1 MTSLFN
7 DSLTTTQSSYAQ
19 ALDCR
24 AVRPISHESLGR
36 EHVPT
41 NEQRRAAAKRKLER
55 QMVYRHER
63 AKKRRIIAVVSTVVV
78 VALVGG
84 GVWWLATHDFGNGDA
99 AASETPPPQES
110 VDKAENIPTAMH
122 QIPKRPQPLA
132 EKVNCEYTK
141 GAEPAAKENTPP
153 ANGEQPAT
161 GTVGVTLGTSIGD
174 LKLNLDRSLA
184 PCTVNNFVTLAK
196 QKYFDNTTCHRLVV
210 TGIQVLQCGDPGGNG
225 RGGPGYSFKDEVY
238 PELTYGRGVL
248 AMANSGP
255 DTNGS
260 QFFIVYGDGANLQP
274 KYTVFG
280 TLDEESLKKVDE
292 VAKTGAI
299 TESPGQGDG
308 KPKTPVDIKSAAVA
322 N

>member
-1 MTSLFN
+1 M
-7 DSLTTTQSSYAQ
+7 
-19 ALDCR
+19 
-24 AVRPISHESLGR
+24 
-36 EHVPT
+36 PT
-41 NEQRRAAAKRKLER
+41 NEQRRASAKRKLER
-55 QMVYRHER
+55 QMVYRQER

-84 GVWWLATHDFGNGDA
+84 GVWFLATNDVFGNGDA
-99 AASETPPPQES
+99 AASETPTQES
-110 VDKAENIPTAMH
+110 VDKAENIPTALH
-122 QIPKRPQPLA
+122 QIPKRPAALP

-141 GAEPAAKENTPP
+141 GQEPAAKENTPP
-153 ANGEQPAT
+153 ANGEQSSA

-174 LKLNLDRSLA
+174 LKFTLDRSLA
-184 PCTVNNFVTLAK
+184 PCTVNNFVSLAS

-225 RGGPGYSFKDEVY
+225 MGGPGYSFKDEVY

-260 QFFIVYGDGANLQP
+260 QFFIVYGDGANLQA
-274 KYTVFG
+274 KYTIFG
-280 TLDEESLKKVDE
+280 TVDEESLKKIDE
-292 VAKTGAI
+292 VAKTGTISQA
-299 TESPGQGDG
+299 PGQGDG
-308 KPKTPVDIKSAAVA
+308 KPKTPVDIKSALVA

>member
-1 MTSLFN
+1 
-7 DSLTTTQSSYAQ
+7 
-19 ALDCR
+19 
-24 AVRPISHESLGR
+24 
-36 EHVPT
+36 VPT
-41 NEQRRAAAKRKLER
+41 NEQRRANAKRKLER
-55 QMVYRHER
+55 QMAYRQQR

-84 GVWWLATHDFGNGDA
+84 GVWFLATNDVFGNGDA
-99 AASETPPPQES
+99 SASETPTQES
-110 VDKAENIPTAMH
+110 VDKAENIPTALH
-122 QIPKRPQPLA
+122 QVAKRPAPLP

-141 GAEPAAKENTPP
+141 GQEPAAKENTPP

-161 GTVGVTLGTSIGD
+161 GTVDVTLGTSIGD

-184 PCTVNNFVTLAK
+184 PCTVHNFVELAK
-196 QKYFDNTTCHRLVV
+196 QKYFDNTTCHRLTV

-225 RGGPGYSFKDEVY
+225 MGGPGYSFKDETY

-260 QFFIVYGDGANLQP
+260 QFFIVYGDASSLKP
-274 KYTVFG
+274 DYTVFG
-280 TLDEESLKKVDE
+280 TVDEESLKKVDE
-292 VAKTGAI
+292 VAKTGTI
-299 TESPGQGDG
+299 SQQPGQGDG
-308 KPKTPVDIKSAAVA
+308 KPKTPVDIKSATVA

>member
-1 MTSLFN
+1 M
-7 DSLTTTQSSYAQ
+7 
-19 ALDCR
+19 
-24 AVRPISHESLGR
+24 
-36 EHVPT
+36 PT

-55 QMVYRHER
+55 QMVYRQQR

-99 AASETPPPQES
+99 SASETPQNES
-110 VDKAENIPTAMH
+110 VDKAENIPTALH
-122 QIPKRPQPLA
+122 QIPKRPQALP

-141 GAEPAAKENTPP
+141 GQEPAAKENTPP

-161 GTVGVTLGTSIGD
+161 GTVAVTLGTSIGD

-184 PCTVNNFVTLAK
+184 PCTVNNFVNLAK
-196 QKYFDNTTCHRLVV
+196 QKYFDNTTCHRLTVK
-210 TGIQVLQCGDPGGNG
+210 GIQVLQCGDPGGDG
-225 RGGPGYSFKDEVY
+225 RGGPGYSFKDETY

-255 DTNGS
+255 NTNGS
-260 QFFIVYGDGANLQP
+260 QFFIVYGDTQLKP
-274 KYTVFG
+274 DYTVFG
-280 TLDEESLKKVDE
+280 TVDEESLKKIDE
-292 VAKTGAI
+292 VAKTGTI
-299 TESPGQGDG
+299 STTPGQGDG
-308 KPKTPVDIKSAAVA
+308 KPKTPVDIKSATVA

>member
-1 MTSLFN
+1 
-7 DSLTTTQSSYAQ
+7 
-19 ALDCR
+19 
-24 AVRPISHESLGR
+24 
-36 EHVPT
+36 VPT

-84 GVWWLATHDFGNGDA
+84 GVWFLATHDFGNGDA
-99 AASETPPPQES
+99 AASETPQNES
-110 VDKAENIPTAMH
+110 VDKADKIPTAMH
-122 QIPKRPQPLA
+122 QIPKRPAALP

-141 GAEPAAKENTPP
+141 GQEPAAKENTPP

-174 LKLNLDRSLA
+174 LKFNLDRSLA
-184 PCTVNNFVTLAK
+184 PCTVNNFLSLAK

-225 RGGPGYSFKDEVY
+225 MGGPGYSFKDEVY

-274 KYTVFG
+274 KYTIFG
-280 TLDEESLKKVDE
+280 TVDEDSLKKIDE
-292 VAKTGAI
+292 VAKTGTI
-299 TESPGQGDG
+299 SQSPGQGDG
-308 KPKTPVDIKSAAVA
+308 KPKTPVDIKSALVA

>member
-1 MTSLFN
+1 
-7 DSLTTTQSSYAQ
+7 
-19 ALDCR
+19 
-24 AVRPISHESLGR
+24 
-36 EHVPT
+36 
-41 NEQRRAAAKRKLER
+41 
-55 QMVYRHER
+55 MVYRHER
-63 AKKRRIIAVVSTVVV
+63 AKKRRILAVVSTVVV

-84 GVWWLATHDFGNGDA
+84 GVWFLATHDFGNGDA
-99 AASETPPPQES
+99 AASETPQQEA
-110 VDKAENIPTAMH
+110 VDKAENIPSEMH
-122 QIPKRPQPLA
+122 QIPKRPQALP

-141 GAEPAAKENTPP
+141 GQEPAAKENTPP

-184 PCTVNNFVTLAK
+184 PCTVNNFVSLAK

-225 RGGPGYSFKDEVY
+225 MGGPGYSFKDEVY

-260 QFFIVYGDGANLQP
+260 QFFVVYGDGSNLQA
-274 KYTVFG
+274 KYTIFG
-280 TLDEESLKKVDE
+280 TIDQDSLKKIDE
-292 VAKTGAI
+292 VAKTGTI
-299 TESPGQGDG
+299 SQSPGQGDG
-308 KPKTPVDIKSAAVA
+308 KPKTPVDIKSALVA

>member
-1 MTSLFN
+1 
-7 DSLTTTQSSYAQ
+7 
-19 ALDCR
+19 
-24 AVRPISHESLGR
+24 
-36 EHVPT
+36 VPT

-55 QMVYRHER
+55 QMVYRQAR

-99 AASETPPPQES
+99 AASETPKQES
-110 VDKAENIPTAMH
+110 VDKADKIPTEMH
-122 QIPKRPQPLA
+122 QIPKRPQPLPA
-132 EKVNCEYTK
+132 KVNCEYTK
-141 GAEPAAKENTPP
+141 GQEPAAKENTPP

-161 GTVGVTLGTSIGD
+161 GTVAVTLGTSIGD
-174 LKLNLDRSLA
+174 LKFNLDRSLA
-184 PCTVNNFVTLAK
+184 PCTVNNFISLAK

-225 RGGPGYSFKDEVY
+225 MGGPGYSFKDEVY

-260 QFFIVYGDGANLQP
+260 QFFIVYGDGSNLQP
-274 KYTVFG
+274 KYNVFG
-280 TLDEESLKKVDE
+280 TVDEESLKKIDE
-292 VAKTGAI
+292 VAKTGTI
-299 TESPGQGDG
+299 SQTPGQGDG
-308 KPKTPVDIKSAAVA
+308 KPKTPVDIKSALVA